1 MGLKVHDSVYLPIG
15 VSIANLCYTFRGSY
29 TVKKTDEGK
38 YIACSRY
45 EIRTAEDM
53 QLPIVHSG
61 GIEIELTQEDFNGNV
76 LALLYAE
83 LKKMFNNYSD
93 Y

>member
-15 VSIANLCYTFRGSY
+15 LSVANLCYTFRGSY

-38 YIACSRY
+38 YIACGRY
-45 EIRTAEDM
+45 EIRTSEDM
-53 QLPIVHSG
+53 QLPIIHGG
-61 GIEIELTQEDFNGNV
+61 GIEVEIVKEDLDKNV
-76 LALLYAE
+76 LNILYTK
-83 LKKMFNNYSD
+83 LKESFNNYSD

>member
-15 VSIANLCYTFRGSY
+15 VTLTNLCYTFRGSY
-29 TVKKTDEGK
+29 TVKKQDDGK
-38 YIACSRY
+38 YIASARY
-45 EIRTAEDM
+45 EIRVSEDM
-53 QLPIVHSG
+53 QLPIIHGG
-61 GIEIELTQEDFNGNV
+61 GIDLDLSAEDLNSNI
-76 LALLYAE
+76 LNLLYGE